1 MELLHKLRRTL
12 CEVSRPRSLW
22 IRTGQNCKASRQTPN
37 WHRTVRYLNRK
48 THKTLTDAI
57 LTCIWHL
64 YVAVSPCTCRRQAFN
79 QCLDM
84 SFVYQTFWDTED
96 IGHGDDM
103 GQVIMN
109 SDYFGSTKIASC
121 DKDFDASTSILCQ
134 RRCDIAA
141 VTSTSTLETV
151 HSALSG
157 RHDNQAVTGKLAT

>member
-1 MELLHKLRRTL
+1 
-12 CEVSRPRSLW
+12 
-22 IRTGQNCKASRQTPN
+22 
-37 WHRTVRYLNRK
+37 
-48 THKTLTDAI
+48 
-57 LTCIWHL
+57 
-64 YVAVSPCTCRRQAFN
+64 
-79 QCLDM
+79 M

-103 GQVIMN
+103 GQVIIN